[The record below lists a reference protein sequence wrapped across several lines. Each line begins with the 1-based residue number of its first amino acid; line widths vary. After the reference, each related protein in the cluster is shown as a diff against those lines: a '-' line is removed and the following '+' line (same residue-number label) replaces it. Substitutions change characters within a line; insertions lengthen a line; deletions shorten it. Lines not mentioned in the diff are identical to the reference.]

1 MTTTFVT
8 TSGSIASDVPDPS
21 QGKGWVYAGIG
32 AGLAG
37 LATIVGSS
45 MAGAVYDE
53 KLAGN
58 ADGIVDKLADQTVP
72 ILVMHTGAMVSAV
85 LLLVFAAGLRRRLTA
100 GTPDG
105 SLLPQVVASG
115 LMLVSVALLM
125 GSALTTEFV
134 FGVQDPE
141 LLVPET
147 AAFFGHWI
155 GTVPW
160 LWVGAGV
167 AGLAVGIAGRRFGA
181 VGSKL
186 AWTSLV
192 LGGLTT
198 LLGISPLQYMAGMT
212 GPLWLTIAAFALL
225 KRQKR

>member
-1 MTTTFVT
+1 MTSTYVT
-8 TSGSIASDVPDPS
+8 TSGTAVEAPPS
-21 QGKGWVYAGIG
+21 QGKGWVYAGVG

-37 LATIVGSS
+37 IVTIVGSS
-45 MAGAVYDE
+45 FSGAVYDE
-53 KLAGN
+53 KLQGN
-58 ADGIVDKLADQTVP
+58 PEGIVDKLADQTVP
-72 ILVMHTGAMVSAV
+72 ILIMHTGAMLTAV
-85 LLLVFAAGLRRRLTA
+85 LLVVFAAGLRRKLTQ
-100 GTPDG
+100 GTPAG
-105 SLLPQVVASG
+105 SLLPQVASNG

-134 FGVQDPE
+134 FGVQEPE
-141 LLVPET
+141 MLVPET
-147 AAFFGHWI
+147 AVFFGHWI

-167 AGLAVGIAGRRFGA
+167 AALAVGLAGKRFGA
-181 VGSKL
+181 VGRKL
-186 AWTSLV
+186 TWASLV

-225 KRQKR
+225 AQED